1 MAGLALQL
9 VVPTTV
15 AASILGQKVGG
26 GMLKLW
32 PGWPARGGGS

>member
-26 GMLKLW
+26 GDAETLVWMA
-32 PGWPARGGGS
+32 G